1 MFNKAPLKAAI
12 GLTLGVSSLSLSL
25 PSSNF
30 ASWVVGVSHFPCLKS
45 QLAEK
50 RVN

>member
-12 GLTLGVSSLSLSL
+12 GLTLGVSSLSL

-30 ASWVVGVSHFPCLKS
+30 ASCVVGVSHFLCLKS
-45 QLAEK
+45 QVAEK